1 MSEIR
6 LNLIEAFDLLKKKD
20 FINAK
25 LLYESILAVDQKNFD
40 ALFFLA
46 VILINFKNYKK
57 ASDLLEQVVLIKPNF
72 ADAYNN
78 LGICLEK
85 LNDLDGAIKN
95 YNLAINN
102 RSNFAEAYN
111 NLGVAFQKLKNFDQA
126 ILQYKK
132 AINYKSLYLDAYINL
147 ANLYKETRQFEEAIK
162 NYDLAINLNPKHAEV
177 YNNKGNAL
185 KEIRKFEEAIKN
197 YDLAINLNPKLAEVY
212 NNKGNTLKKIRKFE
226 EAIKNYDLAI
236 NLNPNFAE
244 AYFNT
249 AKALQDIKNFEKAVL
264 YFEKALSLN
273 KEIPFCKG
281 HLLHAKML
289 CCNWSGL
296 NELYKEIYNDV
307 EKKRYSATPFGYQVI
322 CDDESNLQKCS
333 QLYSSKHFPEIKNN
347 FFTKKI
353 SKNKKV
359 KIGYLCGEFRE
370 HATSVLMT
378 EVWEKHDKENFEIIA
393 FDSSGWDDK
402 SLRRNRIVAA
412 FDKFIDISKM
422 LDFDAAKLIYKE
434 QIDILINLNGFVGIG
449 KPIVF
454 SYRPAPIQIN
464 YLGFPG
470 TIGSKYIDYILC
482 DQTVVPSQS
491 KKFYNEKIIYLPD
504 SYQANDTKR
513 KISEKRFLRE
523 ELSLPKE
530 SFVFCCFNNNYKI
543 TPNMFDVWAILL
555 KKIDNS
561 VLWLIEGNSE
571 ATKNLKKEFKI
582 RNIDGSR
589 LIFAKRMKLEDHLA
603 RHKNADLFL
612 DTLPY
617 NAHTTASDSLW
628 AGLPVLTCLGKA
640 FPGRVAASLL
650 RSLDLPELITYSEN
664 EYIAK
669 AEEFALNP
677 EKLRLI
683 KNKLDVNK
691 FSKPLFNTE
700 LFCRNLESAFKIVFN
715 KNSLKLETE
724 DISI

>member
-1 MSEIR
+1 MSEIHS
-6 LNLIEAFDLLKKKD
+6 NLVLAFDLLKKND

-25 LLYESILAVDQKNFD
+25 LIYENILVVDKKNFD

-46 VILINFKNYKK
+46 IILINFKNYKK
-57 ASDLLEQVVLIKPNF
+57 ARDLLEQVVLIKPNS

-78 LGICLEK
+78 MGICLEK

-95 YNLAINN
+95 YNLAISNKP
-102 RSNFAEAYN
+102 NFAEAHN
-111 NLGVAFQKLKNFDQA
+111 NIGVVFQKLRNFDQA

-132 AINYKSLYLDAYINL
+132 AISYKNLYLDAYINL
-147 ANLYKETRQFEEAIK
+147 ANLFKETKQFEEAIK
-162 NYDLAINLNPKHAEV
+162 NYDLAINLNPKLAEV

-212 NNKGNTLKKIRKFE
+212 NNKGNALKEIRKFE

-249 AKALQDIKNFEKAVL
+249 ATALQDIKNFEKAVL
-264 YFEKALSLN
+264 YFEKALLLD

-281 HLLHAKML
+281 YLLHAKML

-307 EKKRYSATPFGYQVI
+307 EKNRYSATPFGYQAI
-322 CDDESNLQKCS
+322 CDDESNLQKCA
-333 QLYSSKHFPEIKNN
+333 QLYSSKRFPEIKNN
-347 FFTKKI
+347 LFSKKV
-353 SKNKKV
+353 SKNKKI

-370 HATSVLMT
+370 QATSILMT
-378 EVWEKHDKENFEIIA
+378 EVWEKHNKEDFEIIA
-393 FDSSGWDDK
+393 FDSGWDDK
-402 SLRRNRIVAA
+402 SLRRNRIINA
-412 FDKFIDISKM
+412 FDKFIDISKVSD
-422 LDFDAAKLIYKE
+422 LDAAKIIYKE
-434 QIDILINLNGFVGIG
+434 QIDILINLNGFFGTGRPV
-449 KPIVF
+449 VF
-454 SYRPAPIQIN
+454 SYRPAGIQIN

-482 DQTVVPSQS
+482 DQTVVPLES

-513 KISEKRFLRE
+513 NISDKKFLRK
-523 ELSLPKE
+523 ELSLPNE

-543 TPNMFDVWAILL
+543 TPNMFDVWARLL

-571 ATKNLKKEFKI
+571 ATENLKKEVKI
-582 RNIDGSR
+582 RNIDASR

-664 EYIAK
+664 EYISK
-669 AEEFALNP
+669 AEELALNP
-677 EKLRLI
+677 EKLTLI
-683 KNKLDVNK
+683 KNKLDANK
-691 FSKPLFNTE
+691 FSQPLFNTE
-700 LFCRNLESAFKIVFN
+700 LFCRNLESAFKIIFERY
-715 KNSLKLETE
+715 SLGLETE
-724 DISI
+724 DISL

>member
-6 LNLIEAFDLLKKKD
+6 FNLIKAFDLLKKKD

-25 LLYESILAVDQKNFD
+25 LIYEKILAVDQKNFD

-46 VILINFKNYKK
+46 VILINSKNYKK
-57 ASDLLEQVVLIKPNF
+57 ASDLLEQVILIKPNS

-111 NLGVAFQKLKNFDQA
+111 NLGVAFQKLKNFDLA

-132 AINYKSLYLDAYINL
+132 AISYKSLYLDTYINL
-147 ANLYKETRQFEEAIK
+147 ANLFKETKQFEEAIK
-162 NYDLAINLNPKHAEV
+162 NYDLAINLNPNLAEV

-197 YDLAINLNPKLAEVY
+197 YDLAINLNPNLAEVY
-212 NNKGNTLKKIRKFE
+212 NNKGNALKEIRKFE

-244 AYFNT
+244 AYFNAAT
-249 AKALQDIKNFEKAVL
+249 ALQDIKNFEKAVL
-264 YFEKALSLN
+264 NFEKALLVD

-281 HLLHAKML
+281 YLLHAKML
-289 CCNWSGL
+289 CCNWNGL

-307 EKKRYSATPFGYQVI
+307 EKNKYSATPFGYQAI
-322 CDDESNLQKCS
+322 CDDESSLQKCA
-333 QLYSSKHFPEIKNN
+333 QLYSSKRFPEIKNN

-353 SKNKKV
+353 SKNKKI

-370 HATSVLMT
+370 QATSILMT
-378 EVWEKHDKENFEIIA
+378 EVWEKHNKENFEIIA
-393 FDSSGWDDK
+393 FDSGWDDK
-402 SLRRNRIVAA
+402 SLRRNRIIAA
-412 FDKFIDISKM
+412 FDKFIDISKVS
-422 LDFDAAKLIYKE
+422 DFDAAKLIYKE
-434 QIDILINLNGFVGIG
+434 QIDILINLNGFFGTG
-449 KPIVF
+449 RPIVF

-491 KKFYNEKIIYLPD
+491 KKFYNEKIIHLPD

-513 KISEKRFLRE
+513 KISEKKFLRE
-523 ELSLPKE
+523 DLSLPKE

-543 TPNMFDVWAILL
+543 TPNMFDVWARLL

-571 ATKNLKKEFKI
+571 ATENLKKEAKI
-582 RNIDGSR
+582 RNIDASR

-664 EYIAK
+664 EYINK

-683 KNKLDVNK
+683 KNKLDANK

-700 LFCRNLESAFKIVFN
+700 LFCRSLENAFKIVFD
-715 KNSLKLETE
+715 KNSLGLETE
-724 DISI
+724 DINI

>member
-1 MSEIR
+1 MSEIHS
-6 LNLIEAFDLLKKKD
+6 NLVRAFDLLKKND
-20 FINAK
+20 FVNAK
-25 LLYESILAVDQKNFD
+25 LIYENILSVDKKNFD
-40 ALFFLA
+40 ALFFLG
-46 VILINFKNYKK
+46 VILIKFKNYKK
-57 ASDLLEQVVLIKPNF
+57 ARELLEQVVLIKPNF

-78 LGICLEK
+78 IGICLEK

-102 RSNFAEAYN
+102 RPNFAEAHN
-111 NLGVAFQKLKNFDQA
+111 NIAVVFQKLRNFDQA

-132 AINYKSLYLDAYINL
+132 AISYKNLYLDAYINL
-147 ANLYKETRQFEEAIK
+147 ANLFKETKQFEEAIK
-162 NYDLAINLNPKHAEV
+162 NYDLAINLNPNLAEV

-197 YDLAINLNPKLAEVY
+197 YDLAINLNPNLAEVY
-212 NNKGNTLKKIRKFE
+212 NNKGNALKEIRKFE

-249 AKALQDIKNFEKAVL
+249 ATTLQDIKNFEKAVL
-264 YFEKALSLN
+264 YFEKALLLD

-281 HLLHAKML
+281 YLLHAKML

-307 EKKRYSATPFGYQVI
+307 EKNRYSATPFGYQAI
-322 CDDESNLQKCS
+322 CDDESNLQKCA
-333 QLYSSKHFPEIKNN
+333 QLYSNKRFPEIKNN
-347 FFTKKI
+347 LFSKKV
-353 SKNKKV
+353 SKNKKI

-370 HATSVLMT
+370 QATSILMT
-378 EVWEKHDKENFEIIA
+378 EVWEKHNKEDFEIIA
-393 FDSSGWDDK
+393 FDSGWDDK
-402 SLRRNRIVAA
+402 SLRRNRIINA
-412 FDKFIDISKM
+412 FDKFIDISKVSD
-422 LDFDAAKLIYKE
+422 LDAAKIIYKE
-434 QIDILINLNGFVGIG
+434 QIDILINLNGFFGTGRPV
-449 KPIVF
+449 VF
-454 SYRPAPIQIN
+454 SYRPAGIQIN

-482 DQTVVPSQS
+482 DQTVVPLES
-491 KKFYNEKIIYLPD
+491 KKFYNEKIIYLPG

-513 KISEKRFLRE
+513 NISDKKFLRE
-523 ELSLPKE
+523 ELSLPNE

-543 TPNMFDVWAILL
+543 TPNMFDVWARLL

-571 ATKNLKKEFKI
+571 ATENLKKEVKI
-582 RNIDGSR
+582 RNIDASR

-664 EYIAK
+664 EYISK
-669 AEEFALNP
+669 AEELALNP
-677 EKLRLI
+677 EKLTLI
-683 KNKLDVNK
+683 KNKLDINK
-691 FSKPLFNTE
+691 FSQPLFNTE
-700 LFCRNLESAFKIVFN
+700 LFCRSLESAFKIIFE
-715 KNSLKLETE
+715 KHSLGLETE
-724 DISI
+724 DISL

>member
-1 MSEIR
+1 MNKIHS
-6 LNLIEAFDLLKKKD
+6 NLVRAFDLLKKND
-20 FINAK
+20 FANAK
-25 LLYESILAVDQKNFD
+25 LIYENILSVDKKNFD
-40 ALFFLA
+40 ALFFLG
-46 VILINFKNYKK
+46 VILIKFKNYKK
-57 ASDLLEQVVLIKPNF
+57 ARELLEQVVLIKPNF

-78 LGICLEK
+78 IGICLEK

-102 RSNFAEAYN
+102 RPNFAEAHN
-111 NLGVAFQKLKNFDQA
+111 NIGVVFQKLRNFDQA

-132 AINYKSLYLDAYINL
+132 AISYKNLYLDAYINL
-147 ANLYKETRQFEEAIK
+147 ANLFKETKQFEEAIK
-162 NYDLAINLNPKHAEV
+162 NFDLAINLNPNLAEV

-197 YDLAINLNPKLAEVY
+197 YDLAINLNPNLAEVY
-212 NNKGNTLKKIRKFE
+212 NNKGNALKEIRKFE

-249 AKALQDIKNFEKAVL
+249 ATTLQDIKNFEKAVL
-264 YFEKALSLN
+264 YFEKALLLD

-281 HLLHAKML
+281 YLLHAKML

-307 EKKRYSATPFGYQVI
+307 EKNRYSATPFGYQAI
-322 CDDESNLQKCS
+322 CDDESNLQKCA
-333 QLYSSKHFPEIKNN
+333 QLYSNKRFPEIKNN
-347 FFTKKI
+347 LFSKKV
-353 SKNKKV
+353 SKNKKI

-370 HATSVLMT
+370 QATSILMT
-378 EVWEKHDKENFEIIA
+378 EVWEKHNKEDFEIIA
-393 FDSSGWDDK
+393 FDSGWDDK
-402 SLRRNRIVAA
+402 SVRRNRIINA
-412 FDKFIDISKM
+412 FDKFIDISKVSD
-422 LDFDAAKLIYKE
+422 LDAAKIIYKE
-434 QIDILINLNGFVGIG
+434 QIDILINLNGFFGTGRPV
-449 KPIVF
+449 VF
-454 SYRPAPIQIN
+454 SYRPAGIQIN

-482 DQTVVPSQS
+482 DQTVVPLES

-513 KISEKRFLRE
+513 NISDKKFLRE
-523 ELSLPKE
+523 ELSLPNE

-543 TPNMFDVWAILL
+543 TPNMFDVWARLL

-571 ATKNLKKEFKI
+571 ATENLKKEVKI
-582 RNIDGSR
+582 RNIDASR

-664 EYIAK
+664 EYISK
-669 AEEFALNP
+669 AEELALNK
-677 EKLRLI
+677 EKLTLI
-683 KNKLDVNK
+683 KNKLDINK
-691 FSKPLFNTE
+691 FSQPLFNTE
-700 LFCRNLESAFKIVFN
+700 LFCRSLESAFKIIFE
-715 KNSLKLETE
+715 KHSLGLETE
-724 DISI
+724 DISL

>member
-1 MSEIR
+1 MSEIHS
-6 LNLIEAFDLLKKKD
+6 NLITAFDLLKKND

-25 LLYESILAVDQKNFD
+25 LIYENILVVDKKNSD
-40 ALFFLA
+40 ALFFLS
-46 VILINFKNYKK
+46 VILIKFKNYKK
-57 ASDLLEQVVLIKPNF
+57 AGDLLEQVVLIKPNF

-85 LNDLDGAIKN
+85 LNDLDGAKKN
-95 YNLAINN
+95 YNLAIDN
-102 RSNFAEAYN
+102 RPNFAEAYN
-111 NLGVAFQKLKNFDQA
+111 NIGVVFQKLRNFDQA

-132 AINYKSLYLDAYINL
+132 AISYKNLYLDAYINL
-147 ANLYKETRQFEEAIK
+147 ANLFKEIKQFEEAIK
-162 NYDLAINLNPKHAEV
+162 NYDLAINLNPNLAEV
-177 YNNKGNAL
+177 YNNKGNAF
-185 KEIRKFEEAIKN
+185 KE
-197 YDLAINLNPKLAEVY
+197 
-212 NNKGNTLKKIRKFE
+212 IRKFE

-244 AYFNT
+244 AYFNAAT
-249 AKALQDIKNFEKAVL
+249 ALQDIKNFEKAVL
-264 YFEKALSLN
+264 YFETALLLD

-281 HLLHAKML
+281 YLLHAKML

-307 EKKRYSATPFGYQVI
+307 EKNRYSATPFGYQAI
-322 CDDESNLQKCS
+322 CDDESNLQKCA
-333 QLYSSKHFPEIKNN
+333 QLYSSKRFPEIKNN
-347 FFTKKI
+347 LFSKKI
-353 SKNKKV
+353 SKNKKI

-370 HATSVLMT
+370 QATSILMT
-378 EVWEKHDKENFEIIA
+378 EVWEKHNKEDFEIIA
-393 FDSSGWDDK
+393 FDSGWDDK
-402 SLRRNRIVAA
+402 SLRRNRIIKA
-412 FDKFIDISKM
+412 FDKFIDISKVS
-422 LDFDAAKLIYKE
+422 DFDAAKLIYKE
-434 QIDILINLNGFVGIG
+434 QIDILINLNGFFGTGRPV
-449 KPIVF
+449 VF
-454 SYRPAPIQIN
+454 SYRPAGIQIN

-482 DQTVVPSQS
+482 DQTVVPLES
-491 KKFYNEKIIYLPD
+491 KKFYNEKIIYFPD

-513 KISEKRFLRE
+513 NISDKKFLRE
-523 ELSLPKE
+523 ELSLPKK

-543 TPNMFDVWAILL
+543 TPNMFDVWARLL

-571 ATKNLKKEFKI
+571 ATENLKKEAKI
-582 RNIDGSR
+582 RNIDASR

-664 EYIAK
+664 EYVAK
-669 AEEFALNP
+669 AEELALNP
-677 EKLRLI
+677 ERLRVI
-683 KNKLDVNK
+683 KNKLDTNK
-691 FSKPLFNTE
+691 FLQPLFNAE
-700 LFCRNLESAFKIVFN
+700 LFCRSLESAFKIIFE
-715 KNSLKLETE
+715 KYSLGLETE
-724 DISI
+724 DISL

>member
-1 MSEIR
+1 MSEIHS
-6 LNLIEAFDLLKKKD
+6 NLVRAFDLLKKND

-25 LLYESILAVDQKNFD
+25 LIYENILAVDKKNFD

-46 VILINFKNYKK
+46 IILINFKNYKK
-57 ASDLLEQVVLIKPNF
+57 ARDLLEQVVLIKPNF

-78 LGICLEK
+78 MGICLEK

-95 YNLAINN
+95 YNLAISNKP
-102 RSNFAEAYN
+102 NFAEAHN
-111 NLGVAFQKLKNFDQA
+111 NIGVVFQKLRNFDQA

-132 AINYKSLYLDAYINL
+132 AISYKNLYLDAYINL
-147 ANLYKETRQFEEAIK
+147 ANLFKETKQ
-162 NYDLAINLNPKHAEV
+162 
-177 YNNKGNAL
+177 
-185 KEIRKFEEAIKN
+185 FEEAIKN

-212 NNKGNTLKKIRKFE
+212 NNKGNALKEIRKFE
-226 EAIKNYDLAI
+226 EAIKNYELAINLNPKLAEVYNNKGNALKEIRKFEEAIKNYELAI

-249 AKALQDIKNFEKAVL
+249 ATALQDIKNFEKAVL
-264 YFEKALSLN
+264 YFEKALLLD

-281 HLLHAKML
+281 YLLHAKML

-307 EKKRYSATPFGYQVI
+307 EKNRYSATPFGYQAI
-322 CDDESNLQKCS
+322 CDDESNLQKCA
-333 QLYSSKHFPEIKNN
+333 QLYSSKRFPEIKNN
-347 FFTKKI
+347 FFSKKV
-353 SKNKKV
+353 SKNKKI

-370 HATSVLMT
+370 QATSILMT
-378 EVWEKHDKENFEIIA
+378 EVWEKHNKEDFEIIA
-393 FDSSGWDDK
+393 FDSGWDDK
-402 SLRRNRIVAA
+402 SLRRNRIINA
-412 FDKFIDISKM
+412 FDKFIDISKVS
-422 LDFDAAKLIYKE
+422 DFDAAKLIYKE
-434 QIDILINLNGFVGIG
+434 QIDILINLNGFFGTGRPV
-449 KPIVF
+449 VF
-454 SYRPAPIQIN
+454 SYRPAGIQIN

-482 DQTVVPSQS
+482 DQTVLPPES

-513 KISEKRFLRE
+513 NISDKKFLRE

-543 TPNMFDVWAILL
+543 TPNMFDVWVTLL

-561 VLWLIEGNSE
+561 VLWLIEGNFE
-571 ATKNLKKEFKI
+571 ATENLKKEAKI
-582 RNIDGSR
+582 RNIDVSR

-664 EYIAK
+664 EYISK
-669 AEEFALNP
+669 AEELALNP
-677 EKLRLI
+677 EKLTLI
-683 KNKLDVNK
+683 KNKLDTNK
-691 FSKPLFNTE
+691 FSQPLFNTE
-700 LFCRNLESAFKIVFN
+700 LFCRNLESVFQIIFERY
-715 KNSLKLETE
+715 SFGLETE
-724 DISI
+724 DISL

>member
-1 MSEIR
+1 MSEIHS
-6 LNLIEAFDLLKKKD
+6 NLIRALDLLKKND

-25 LLYESILAVDQKNFD
+25 LIYENILAVDKKNSD
-40 ALFFLA
+40 ALFFLS
-46 VILINFKNYKK
+46 VILIKFKNYKK
-57 ASDLLEQVVLIKPNF
+57 AGDLLEQVVSIKPSF

-85 LNDLDGAIKN
+85 LNDLDGAKKN
-95 YNLAINN
+95 YNLAIDN
-102 RSNFAEAYN
+102 RPNFAEAYN
-111 NLGVAFQKLKNFDQA
+111 NIGVVFQKLRNFDQA

-132 AINYKSLYLDAYINL
+132 AISYKNLYLDAYINL
-147 ANLYKETRQFEEAIK
+147 ANLFKEIKQFEEAIK
-162 NYDLAINLNPKHAEV
+162 NYDLAINLNPNLAEV

-197 YDLAINLNPKLAEVY
+197 YDLAINLS
-212 NNKGNTLKKIRKFE
+212 
-226 EAIKNYDLAI
+226 
-236 NLNPNFAE
+236 PNFAE
-244 AYFNT
+244 AYFNAAT
-249 AKALQDIKNFEKAVL
+249 ALQDIKNFEKAVL
-264 YFEKALSLN
+264 YFEKALLLD

-281 HLLHAKML
+281 YLLHAKML

-307 EKKRYSATPFGYQVI
+307 EKNRFSATPFGYQAI
-322 CDDESNLQKCS
+322 CDDESNLQKCA
-333 QLYSSKHFPEIKNN
+333 QLYSSKRFPEIKNN
-347 FFTKKI
+347 LFSKKI
-353 SKNKKV
+353 SKNKKI

-370 HATSVLMT
+370 QATSILMT
-378 EVWEKHDKENFEIIA
+378 EVWEKHNKEDFEIIA
-393 FDSSGWDDK
+393 FDSGWDDK
-402 SLRRNRIVAA
+402 SLRRNRIIKA
-412 FDKFIDISKM
+412 FDKFIDISKVS
-422 LDFDAAKLIYKE
+422 DFDAAKLIYKE
-434 QIDILINLNGFVGIG
+434 QIDILINLNGFFGTGRPV
-449 KPIVF
+449 VF
-454 SYRPAPIQIN
+454 SYRPAGIQIN

-482 DQTVVPSQS
+482 DKTVVPLES
-491 KKFYNEKIIYLPD
+491 KKFYNEKIIYFPD

-513 KISEKRFLRE
+513 NISDKKFLRE
-523 ELSLPKE
+523 ELSLPKK

-543 TPNMFDVWAILL
+543 TPNMFDVWARLL

-571 ATKNLKKEFKI
+571 ATENLKKEAKI
-582 RNIDGSR
+582 RNIDASR

-664 EYIAK
+664 EYVAK
-669 AEEFALNP
+669 AEELALNP
-677 EKLRLI
+677 ERLRVI
-683 KNKLDVNK
+683 KNKLDTNK
-691 FSKPLFNTE
+691 FSQPLFNAE
-700 LFCRNLESAFKIVFN
+700 LFCRSVESAFKIIFE
-715 KNSLKLETE
+715 KYSLGLEAE
-724 DISI
+724 DISL

>member
-1 MSEIR
+1 MSEIHS
-6 LNLIEAFDLLKKKD
+6 NLVRAFDLLKKND

-25 LLYESILAVDQKNFD
+25 LIYENILSVDKKNFD

-57 ASDLLEQVVLIKPNF
+57 AKDLLEQVVLIKPNF

-78 LGICLEK
+78 IGICLEK

-102 RSNFAEAYN
+102 RPNFAEAHN
-111 NLGVAFQKLKNFDQA
+111 NIGVVFQKLRNFDQA

-132 AINYKSLYLDAYINL
+132 AITYKNLYLDAYVNL
-147 ANLYKETRQFEEAIK
+147 ANLFKETKQFEEAIK
-162 NYDLAINLNPKHAEV
+162 NYDLAINLNPKLAEV

-197 YDLAINLNPKLAEVY
+197 YDLAINLNP
-212 NNKGNTLKKIRKFE
+212 
-226 EAIKNYDLAI
+226 
-236 NLNPNFAE
+236 NFAE

-249 AKALQDIKNFEKAVL
+249 ATALQDIKNFEKAVL
-264 YFEKALSLN
+264 YFEKALLLD

-281 HLLHAKML
+281 YLLHAKML

-307 EKKRYSATPFGYQVI
+307 EKNRYSATPFGYQAI
-322 CDDESNLQKCS
+322 CDDESNLQKCA
-333 QLYSSKHFPEIKNN
+333 QLYSSKRFPEIKNN
-347 FFTKKI
+347 LFSKKV
-353 SKNKKV
+353 SKNKKI

-370 HATSVLMT
+370 QATSILMT
-378 EVWEKHDKENFEIIA
+378 EVWEKHNKEDFEIIA
-393 FDSSGWDDK
+393 FDSGWDDK
-402 SLRRNRIVAA
+402 SLRRNRIINA
-412 FDKFIDISKM
+412 FDKFIDISKVSD
-422 LDFDAAKLIYKE
+422 LDAAKIIYKE
-434 QIDILINLNGFVGIG
+434 QIDILINLNGFFGTGRPV
-449 KPIVF
+449 VF
-454 SYRPAPIQIN
+454 SYRPAGIQIN

-482 DQTVVPSQS
+482 DQTVVPPES

-513 KISEKRFLRE
+513 NISDKKFLRE

-543 TPNMFDVWAILL
+543 TPNMFDVWARLL

-561 VLWLIEGNSE
+561 VLWLIDGNSE
-571 ATKNLKKEFKI
+571 ATENLKKEVKI
-582 RNIDGSR
+582 RNIDVSR

-664 EYIAK
+664 EYISK
-669 AEEFALNP
+669 AEELALNP
-677 EKLRLI
+677 EKLTLI
-683 KNKLDVNK
+683 KNKLDANK
-691 FSKPLFNTE
+691 FSQPLFNTE
-700 LFCRNLESAFKIVFN
+700 LFCRNLESAFKIIFERY
-715 KNSLKLETE
+715 SLGLETE
-724 DISI
+724 DIRL

>member
-1 MSEIR
+1 MSEIHS
-6 LNLIEAFDLLKKKD
+6 NLVRAFDLLKKND

-25 LLYESILAVDQKNFD
+25 VIYENILSVDKKNFD

-57 ASDLLEQVVLIKPNF
+57 AKDLLEQVVLIKPNF

-78 LGICLEK
+78 IGICLEK

-95 YNLAINN
+95 YNLAISNKP
-102 RSNFAEAYN
+102 NFAEAHN
-111 NLGVAFQKLKNFDQA
+111 NIGVVFQKLRNFDQA

-132 AINYKSLYLDAYINL
+132 AITYKNLYLDAYINL
-147 ANLYKETRQFEEAIK
+147 ANLFKETKQFEEAIK
-162 NYDLAINLNPKHAEV
+162 NYDLAINLNPKLAEV

-197 YDLAINLNPKLAEVY
+197 YDLAINLNP
-212 NNKGNTLKKIRKFE
+212 
-226 EAIKNYDLAI
+226 
-236 NLNPNFAE
+236 NFAE

-249 AKALQDIKNFEKAVL
+249 ATALQDIKNFEKAVL
-264 YFEKALSLN
+264 YFEKALLLD

-281 HLLHAKML
+281 YLLHAKML

-307 EKKRYSATPFGYQVI
+307 EKNRYSATPFGYQAI
-322 CDDESNLQKCS
+322 CDDESNLQKCA
-333 QLYSSKHFPEIKNN
+333 QLYSSKRFPEIKNN
-347 FFTKKI
+347 LFSKKV
-353 SKNKKV
+353 SKNKKI

-370 HATSVLMT
+370 QATSILMT
-378 EVWEKHDKENFEIIA
+378 EVWEKHNKEDFEIIA
-393 FDSSGWDDK
+393 FDSGWDDK
-402 SLRRNRIVAA
+402 SLRRNRIINA
-412 FDKFIDISKM
+412 FDKFIDISKVSD
-422 LDFDAAKLIYKE
+422 LDAAKIIYKE
-434 QIDILINLNGFVGIG
+434 QIDILINLNGFFGTGRPV
-449 KPIVF
+449 VF
-454 SYRPAPIQIN
+454 SYRPAGIQIN

-482 DQTVVPSQS
+482 DQTVVPPES

-513 KISEKRFLRE
+513 NISDKKFLRE

-543 TPNMFDVWAILL
+543 TPNMFDVWARLL

-561 VLWLIEGNSE
+561 VLWLIDGNSE
-571 ATKNLKKEFKI
+571 ATENLKKEAKI
-582 RNIDGSR
+582 RNIDVSR

-650 RSLDLPELITYSEN
+650 KSLNLPELITYSEN
-664 EYIAK
+664 EYISK
-669 AEEFALNP
+669 AEELALNP
-677 EKLRLI
+677 EKLTLI
-683 KNKLDVNK
+683 KNKLDTNK
-691 FSKPLFNTE
+691 FSQPLFNTE
-700 LFCRNLESAFKIVFN
+700 LFCRNLESAFKIIFE
-715 KNSLKLETE
+715 KYSLGLETE
-724 DISI
+724 DIRL